1 MKTANES
8 VRESGEGNDSA
19 PEPLFVT
26 AAELAR
32 LMRVSTRTLW
42 RLLSA
47 HKIPEPIRLGGAVR
61 WRIDVIQ
68 DWIDQGCPA
77 QNE

>member
-1 MKTANES
+1 MNTADE
-8 VRESGEGNDSA
+8 RAQGTETAPA

-26 AAELAR
+26 ATELAH
-32 LMRVSTRTLW
+32 LMRISTRTLW